1 MENTKYMSKEYTACL
16 RGIFALC
23 VVAHH
28 LYQHSGL
35 FRGSYIG
42 AILQLLGY
50 VSVAVFFFFSG
61 YGLMFS
67 SQKENYLKGFLRKRF
82 IPLYCFY
89 VFLIVL
95 YSIWTFIIK
104 KSVLPKNIVQSFF
117 FGGTIVTNGW
127 YFQATFVMY
136 LLFFLTF
143 TIFKNKNTQLLF
155 FSIGIL
161 FYCVA
166 CNLLNFSLTWY
177 QTIPCAILGM
187 LFCCKKPFIDELF
200 KKYVWL
206 IFIVSGVLFAGCY
219 LLSSNTNIKIIFNV
233 LYSLFFV
240 CTTVSFAYILSN
252 TWLVKNKIT
261 AFCGKYSL
269 EIYATHGLFLPLF
282 KLGYIKNVYVYILVV
297 ILGTLIASLLIKK
310 VYLLITSLFKTA

>member
-67 SQKENYLKGFLRKRF
+67 SRKENYLKGFLRKRF

-104 KSVLPKNIVQSFF
+104 KSVLPKAIVQSFF
-117 FGGTIVTNGW
+117 FGTTVVTNGW

-136 LLFFLTF
+136 LLFFITF
-143 TIFKNKNTQLLF
+143 TIFKTKNKQILF
-155 FSIGIL
+155 FGVGIL
-161 FYCVA
+161 VYCIV
-166 CNLLNFSLTWY
+166 CNLLNLGLTWY
-177 QTIPCAILGM
+177 QTIPCTILGM
-187 LFCCKKPFIDELF
+187 LFCYKKSFIDTLF
-200 KKYVWL
+200 EKYVWL
-206 IFIVSGVLFAGCY
+206 IFILSGVLFAGCY
-219 LLSSNTNIKIIFNV
+219 LLSSASNIKIIFGV

-240 CTTVSFAYILSN
+240 CATISFSYILCN
-252 TWLVKNKIT
+252 TLLIKNKFT

-269 EIYATHGLFLPLF
+269 EIYASHGLFLPLF

-297 ILGTLIASLLIKK
+297 LLGTFIASFLIKK
-310 VYLLITSLFKTA
+310 VYLLITSLFKKA